1 MAFFINPSLDHLSY
15 SSAASNSAALPRPGP
30 VVEMGNE
37 MDHNALALAHAAVL
51 FLRIIGPTRQRK
63 KLEGASEPFY
73 STVGHQACSGAI
85 AMFVMDQHAFFL
97 HRKPT

>member
-1 MAFFINPSLDHLSY
+1 MQQAIQLLCLDLDR
-15 SSAASNSAALPRPGP
+15 LWTWK
-30 VVEMGNE
+30 MKW
-37 MDHNALALAHAAVL
+37 DHNALALDHAAVL

-73 STVGHQACSGAI
+73 PTVGYQVCSGAI

-97 HRKPT
+97 HRTPT